1 MKIRMTVILV
11 VMLLTVAGRAQA
23 GLIFSISPLVVNAET
38 SDSVQ
43 MNLIVAG
50 LGADATPSLGN
61 FDLDIGYDT
70 AHLAVDSWLL
80 GNALGDINLFEAV
93 DFSLGDNMMGTLS
106 LSVLS
111 LLAPADL
118 VSGQNS
124 SFSLATITFE
134 VLSLLPGEFTDVTID
149 TVFAS
154 GDEFGDPLDVD
165 DTRAGRIGN
174 GIDVPSPSTL
184 GLMLSFLMLMLWR
197 RKH

>member
-1 MKIRMTVILV
+1 MKIRMTAILV

-23 GLIFSISPLVVNAET
+23 GIIFSMSPAFVNAET
-38 SDSVQ
+38 SDFVQ
-43 MNLIVAG
+43 MDLIVSG
-50 LGADATPSLGN
+50 LGDDATPSLGT

-70 AHLAVDSWLL
+70 DHLAVDDWSL
-80 GNALGDINLFEAV
+80 GNALGDIDLFEAA

-106 LSVLS
+106 LAVLS
-111 LLAPADL
+111 LLDPADL
-118 VSGQNS
+118 VAGQGS

-149 TVFAS
+149 TVFAA

-165 DTRAGRIGN
+165 GTRAGRIGN
-174 GIDVPSPSTL
+174 GIDIPSPSAL
-184 GLMLSFLMLMLWR
+184 SLMLPVLMLGVWR